1 MKITYDK
8 KVDAMYIK
16 LNDKRPY
23 HITKKVTDNVL
34 VDYSKDGKVVGL
46 EVLDA
51 SRNVVLPT
59 KKENV
64 RSVLIKLTMSK
75 PLKVEIK

>member
-16 LNDKRPY
+16 LNDKKPY

-51 SRNVVLPT
+51 SRNVALPA
-59 KKENV
+59 KKEKI
-64 RSVLIKLTMSK
+64 SVESL
-75 PLKVEIK
+75 